1 MDCSPRP
8 LPTPKVPS
16 HPPLTPACGAVHLDA
31 SPVGRF
37 FALPLRFIGAI
48 AYGGDSQSRR
58 HRGAGCVKWLAQR
71 RSPAPC
77 SRAWSCS
84 TGWSEPL
91 SQLGAAA
98 GREAGTALR
107 VSASHSHVSRGARG
121 LPAQVRGAWHGQEP
135 PGKSR
140 DRAGASGAAVLPRAS
155 RASSNS
161 LSSLFSPLHWRPQE
175 LTQGAPKGSQLS
187 SPLRSKPGEA
197 GLGGPR
203 TAQRRLQRSPTTRGA
218 QEPRSPR
225 PGQSRPPGPGASP
238 APRGGPVTM
247 LKMAMK
253 LRARAAQRERK
264 TAAAAAEVAAE
275 AAVAAAALA
284 EPLASQKNKVPEKP
298 PKSVKI
304 RVNAV
309 RDVPPEKLLTDKERK
324 KLEKKLLE
332 QKKKEEKKR
341 EKERKKIEKMLKKKK
356 KNVPEPQVQ
365 FRGPKVAAAAA
376 TAGA

>member
-1 MDCSPRP
+1 
-8 LPTPKVPS
+8 
-16 HPPLTPACGAVHLDA
+16 
-31 SPVGRF
+31 
-37 FALPLRFIGAI
+37 
-48 AYGGDSQSRR
+48 
-58 HRGAGCVKWLAQR
+58 
-71 RSPAPC
+71 
-77 SRAWSCS
+77 
-84 TGWSEPL
+84 
-91 SQLGAAA
+91 
-98 GREAGTALR
+98 
-107 VSASHSHVSRGARG
+107 
-121 LPAQVRGAWHGQEP
+121 
-135 PGKSR
+135 
-140 DRAGASGAAVLPRAS
+140 
-155 RASSNS
+155 
-161 LSSLFSPLHWRPQE
+161 
-175 LTQGAPKGSQLS
+175 
-187 SPLRSKPGEA
+187 
-197 GLGGPR
+197 
-203 TAQRRLQRSPTTRGA
+203 
-218 QEPRSPR
+218 
-225 PGQSRPPGPGASP
+225 
-238 APRGGPVTM
+238 M

-376 TAGA
+376 TAGADGGAAAGAAGRGGGAVGGGVSRAWAEWDTDSGEEDAYYAPPRVGGVVWRPGPEKAGVVSVHMPLVVFLVFSVRSPSWVLNFLLQRRTDQGRGCGFVFGATCCFRVFLGCAFFSFLSGRTKRGGRGRGRSRARGTGRRGRDERLI